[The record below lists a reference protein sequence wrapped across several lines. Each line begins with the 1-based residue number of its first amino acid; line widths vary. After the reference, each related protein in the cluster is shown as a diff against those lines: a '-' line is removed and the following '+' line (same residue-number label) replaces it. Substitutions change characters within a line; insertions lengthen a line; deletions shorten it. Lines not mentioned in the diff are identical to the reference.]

1 MNSEINRGETL
12 LNQKK
17 SAFLDASLY
26 ALIFLLLGFIVFF
39 YFLSFVPI
47 TGESMENTMYDKQ
60 YCLVLRKCFDVERG
74 DIVTI
79 DTANNG
85 EKEHLIVK
93 RVVGTAGDKLVFMVS
108 QDKKFVDLYR
118 CNADGSYFQKI
129 NEPYI
134 KERMKASSPVYSTV
148 NLLPHDENLT
158 SFNIND
164 PDNAYLLSQLSD
176 YIITVNPNC
185 VYFLGDNRNIS
196 RDSRYY
202 GMRTLNKVTA
212 KVLCVL

>member
-1 MNSEINRGETL
+1 MNGELNRGETL

-17 SAFLDASLY
+17 TAFLDISLY
-26 ALIFLLLGFIVFF
+26 ALIFVLIGFILFF

-60 YCLVLRKCFDVERG
+60 YCLVQRKCFDVERG

-79 DTANNG
+79 NTAKNG

-93 RVVGTAGDKLVFMVS
+93 RVIATAGDTVVFMAS
-108 QDKKFVDLYR
+108 KDKTYVDLYI
-118 CNADGSYFQKI
+118 CTAGSDRFRKL

-134 KERMKASSPVYSTV
+134 KERMRRSSPVYG
-148 NLLPHDENLT
+148 EM
-158 SFNIND
+158 NIMNFD
-164 PDNAYLLSQLSD
+164 PDLTEIDLTDEKNSD
-176 YIITVNPNC
+176 AVAEIKNYSVTVPKNN
-185 VYFLGDNRNIS
+185 VFFLGDNRNIS

-202 GMRTLNKVTA
+202 GTRNLNKVTS

>member
-60 YCLVLRKCFDVERG
+60 YCLVLRKCFDVEHG

-79 DTANNG
+79 DTSNNG

-134 KERMKASSPVYSTV
+134 K
-148 NLLPHDENLT
+148 
-158 SFNIND
+158 
-164 PDNAYLLSQLSD
+164 
-176 YIITVNPNC
+176 
-185 VYFLGDNRNIS
+185 
-196 RDSRYY
+196 
-202 GMRTLNKVTA
+202 
-212 KVLCVL
+212 

>member
-93 RVVGTAGDKLVFMVS
+93 RVVGTAGDKLVFMIS

-164 PDNAYLLSQLSD
+164 PDNADMLSQLSD
-176 YIITVNPNC
+176 YIITVNSDC

-202 GMRTLNKVTA
+202 GMRNLNKVTA